1 MADAWTVHHEVI
13 PETVVPGKR
22 LGRNVKRDS
31 RSLAYAYKR
40 TTAGTLRDTLW
51 PRHIP
56 ILDQGDVGSCTGNA
70 ETGALACDPLFGAL
84 PAGSGVLNEAMALK
98 LYSAAETIDGDGPYP
113 PNDYGSSGTSV
124 CQAALDLKLISGY
137 THAAGIADVCDALQS
152 GPVIL
157 GMNWYSSFDTPA
169 SSGLVTITSGAYVRG
184 GHEVLARG
192 LNVANQLILLDN
204 SWGTSWGDAGSF
216 TMSWVT
222 LERLLSEQGDATVS
236 VPLTAPA
243 PVPAP
248 PVAGADQTLWLATK
262 VWAGQRHRG
271 GTAKAAKAVLAWGK
285 AKGYS

>member
-137 THAAGIADVCDALQS
+137 THAAGIADVC
-152 GPVIL
+152 
-157 GMNWYSSFDTPA
+157 
-169 SSGLVTITSGAYVRG
+169 